1 MTLKEL
7 EKYKE
12 IVIQMHDNPDADA
25 VGSGYAMYKYFESKG
40 KSVRLIYG
48 GPWKI
53 TKSNMMLMI
62 KELEIPIEY
71 VQEIDEPELLL
82 LVDCQYGEGNVQKF
96 NAKNVA
102 MIDHHNT
109 GKESDDMAE
118 IRSHIVS
125 CATVCYDM
133 MREEGYDVNEDITV
147 ATALYYGMF
156 MDSNELSELRHPLE
170 RDMMDYLRY
179 DKRLINRLIHSN
191 FSLQEMEI
199 AGIALIRFSYDENK
213 RLSIIHSK
221 PCDPNILGI
230 IGDLVLKVD
239 NIDVNIIYNERS
251 DGYKLSLRSCAPEIG
266 VNDMAA
272 FLTEGIGNGGGHY
285 EKAGGFI
292 SKKQY
297 KEKYGELNIET
308 YFLNRINDYYE
319 KFDIV
324 YAKEGLDDMEGFEI
338 YEKKPYTYG
347 YVKSTE
353 LFEKGEEC
361 RLRTYEGDVYVTI
374 SEDTYIM
381 IGYKGEVYPITRQ
394 AFEKKYIATER
405 PYTKKYE
412 YAPSLYRFKDSNVYS
427 IMEYAKECECIPG
440 SKIYARKLDKP
451 TKVFTRWDY
460 DKYMYAEAGDYICHT
475 LEDDKDI
482 YLIDREIF
490 EKTYEKLTC

>member
-1 MTLKEL
+1 MKLCDL
-7 EKYKE
+7 ERFNE
-12 IVIQMHDNPDADA
+12 IVIQVHDNPDADA
-25 VGSGYAMYKYFESKG
+25 VGSGFAMYKYFQSKN
-40 KSVRLIYG
+40 KNVRLVYG
-48 GPWKI
+48 GSWEIK
-53 TKSNMMLMI
+53 KSNMVIMI
-62 KELEIPIEY
+62 SELGIPIEY
-71 VQEIDEPELLL
+71 IRELEEPELLL
-82 LVDCQYGEGNVQKF
+82 MVDCQYGEGNVQRF
-96 NAKNVA
+96 EAKNIA
-102 MIDHHNT
+102 TIDHHNT

-133 MREEGYDVNEDITV
+133 LRAEGYDVNADVNV

-170 RDMMDYLRY
+170 RDMVDYLRY
-179 DKRLINRLIHSN
+179 DKRLINKLVHSN

-213 RLSIIHSK
+213 KLSIIHSK

-239 NIDVNIIYNERS
+239 NVDVNIIYNERP
-251 DGYKLSLRSCAPEIG
+251 DGYKISLRSCAPEIG

-272 FLTEGIGNGGGHY
+272 FLTEDIGSGGGHY

-292 SKKQY
+292 SKKKY
-297 KEKYGELNIET
+297 REKYGELNIES
-308 YFLNRINDYYE
+308 YFFQKVDEYYE

-324 YAKEGLDDMEGFEI
+324 YSKDGLPNMEGFEI
-338 YEKKPYTYG
+338 YEKRPYTYG
-347 YVKSTE
+347 YVKSID

-361 RLRTYEGDVYVTI
+361 RLRTYEGDVYITI

-381 IGYKGEVYPITRQ
+381 IGYKGEVYPIKKDT
-394 AFEKKYIATER
+394 FEKKYIGTDI
-405 PYTKKYE
+405 PYFKNFE
-412 YAPSLYRFKDSNVYS
+412 YSPSLYRFKDSHVYE

-440 SKIYARKLDKP
+440 SKIYAKKLDKP

-460 DKYMYAEAGDYICHT
+460 DKYMYGEKGDYICHT
-475 LEDDKDI
+475 VDDDKDI
-482 YLIDREIF
+482 YLIDKEIF
-490 EKTYEKLTC
+490 EKTYMK